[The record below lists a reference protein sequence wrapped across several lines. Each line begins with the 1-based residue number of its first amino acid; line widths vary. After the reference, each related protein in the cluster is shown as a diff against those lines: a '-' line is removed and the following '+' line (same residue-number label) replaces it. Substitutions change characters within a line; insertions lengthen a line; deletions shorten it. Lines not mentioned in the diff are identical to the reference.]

1 VTMLMH
7 ASLATMFGAS
17 LFSLGPIALAA
28 APAQSM
34 GVTALTHV
42 RVIDGSGHAPL
53 EDATVVIQGNHI
65 LSIQA
70 GAGPIPSGA
79 RVLDLHGNTVMPGL
93 INAHGH
99 LALVQDGQNSATSY
113 TAENV
118 LAELRQYEAYGV
130 TTMLSLGLNR
140 DLLYAIRQQQR
151 QGKLDGATVFT
162 ADRGI
167 GVPDAA
173 PPLPAAPDQIYRPA
187 TVEDARAEVDAI
199 AKRHADIVKIWVD
212 SLGGTKPSMSPE
224 IYRAVI
230 EEAHKHHLRV
240 AAHVYYL
247 ADAKSLVNDGVDVLA
262 HSVRDKPVD
271 QDLISAIKRRG
282 VWYIPT
288 LTVDESFYIYA
299 EHPGFMQINFFKEAL
314 SPVLLTTLTS
324 DAYTKKVNDDP
335 KTAQHKADFA
345 MDQRNLKTLYDA
357 GVLVGFGT
365 DSGAMPARIP
375 GFSEH
380 RELEDMV
387 QAGLTPMQAIVCAT
401 SSNAALLGIEAT
413 RGTLRPGKRADLIV
427 LAANPL
433 DDITNTRSIVTI
445 FHDGR
450 TVAPRVPVVTA
461 H

>member
-1 VTMLMH
+1 MLLRTSAAMCFVMTP
-7 ASLATMFGAS
+7 L
-17 LFSLGPIALAA
+17 LFAA
-28 APAQSM
+28 APKQP
-34 GVTALTHV
+34 VTALTHV
-42 RVIDGSGHAPL
+42 RVIDGTGATPV

-65 LSIQA
+65 LAVQRGSAAVPA
-70 GAGPIPSGA
+70 GAH
-79 RVLDLHGNTVMPGL
+79 VLDFHGDTVIPGL

-99 LALVQDGQNSATSY
+99 LGLIADGQNSATAY
-113 TAENV
+113 TRENV
-118 LAELRQYEAYGV
+118 LAELRQYESYGV

-140 DLLYAIRQQQR
+140 DLLYSIREQQR

-173 PPLPAAPDQIYRPA
+173 PGLPAAPDQIYRPA
-187 TVEDARAEVDAI
+187 NPAEARAAVDAM
-199 AKRHADIVKIWVD
+199 ARRHADIVKVWVD
-212 SLGGTKPSMSPE
+212 SVGGTKPAMSPE

-230 EEAHKHHLRV
+230 DEAHKHHLRV
-240 AAHVYYL
+240 AAHIYYL

-262 HSVRDKPVD
+262 HSVRDQPVD
-271 QDLISAIKRRG
+271 QELINAMKRRG
-282 VWYIPT
+282 VRYIPT
-288 LTVDESFYIYA
+288 FTVDESFYIYA
-299 EHPGFMQINFFKEAL
+299 EHPGFMQLDFFKDAL
-314 SPVLLTTLTS
+314 PPVVLNMLSS
-324 DAYTKKVNDDP
+324 DAYAKKVDQDP
-335 KTAQHKADFA
+335 HTAQHKADFA
-345 MDQRNLKTLYDA
+345 MDGKNLKTLYDA
-357 GVLVGFGT
+357 GIRVGFGT
-365 DSGAMPARIP
+365 DSGAYPTRIP

-387 QAGLTPMQAIVCAT
+387 HAGLTPMQALVCAT

-450 TVAPRVPVVTA
+450 TVQPRVPVVMA
-461 H
+461 K

>member
-1 VTMLMH
+1 MRRATTMVLRTSITTWLM
-7 ASLATMFGAS
+7 LAP
-17 LFSLGPIALAA
+17 LALAA
-28 APAQSM
+28 APAQPA
-34 GVTALTHV
+34 GLTALTHV
-42 RVIDGSGHAPL
+42 RVIDGTGGTPL
-53 EDATVVIQGNHI
+53 EDATVLIEGNHI
-65 LSIQA
+65 LAIRRGTA
-70 GAGPIPSGA
+70 AVPPA
-79 RVLDLHGNTVMPGL
+79 AKVLDLHGDTVIPGL

-99 LALVQDGQNSATSY
+99 LALIADGQNSATSY

-118 LAELRQYEAYGV
+118 LAELRQYESYGV
-130 TTMLSLGLNR
+130 TAMLSLGLNR
-140 DLLYAIRQQQR
+140 DLLYQIRQQQR
-151 QGKLDGATVFT
+151 QGKVDGATAFT

-167 GVPDAA
+167 GVPDAV
-173 PPLPAAPDQIYRPA
+173 PPLPAAPDQLYRPA
-187 TVEDARAEVDAI
+187 VRGEARAAVDEM
-199 AKRHADIVKIWVD
+199 AKRHPEIVKIWVD
-212 SLGGTKPSMSPE
+212 SMGGTKPEMPPE

-240 AAHVYYL
+240 AAHIYYL
-247 ADAKSLVNDGVDVLA
+247 ADAKTLVNDGVDVLA

-271 QDLISAIKRRG
+271 QELISAMKRRG

-299 EHPGFMQINFFKEAL
+299 EHPGFMQIDFFKDAL
-314 SPVLLTTLTS
+314 PAPLLATLTS
-324 DAYTKKVNDDP
+324 DAYGKKVNEDP

-345 MDQRNLKTLYDA
+345 MDQQNLKTLYDA
-357 GVLVGFGT
+357 GVLIGFGT
-365 DSGAMPARIP
+365 DSGAMPTRIP

-401 SSNAALLGIEAT
+401 SSNATLLGIEAT

-450 TVAPRVPVVTA
+450 TVTPKVPVVMA
-461 H
+461 K

>member
-1 VTMLMH
+1 MLLRTAVAMCFVLAPLLH
-7 ASLATMFGAS
+7 AAT
-17 LFSLGPIALAA
+17 PDQ
-28 APAQSM
+28 P
-34 GVTALTHV
+34 TALTHV
-42 RVIDGSGHAPL
+42 RVIDGTGGAPL
-53 EDATVVIQGNHI
+53 EDATVVIEGNHI
-65 LSIQA
+65 RSVQA
-70 GAGPIPSGA
+70 GSGAVPSGA
-79 RVLDLHGNTVMPGL
+79 KVLDLHGDTVIPGI

-99 LALVQDGQNSATSY
+99 LALIADGQNSATSY
-113 TAENV
+113 TPENV
-118 LAELRQYEAYGV
+118 LAELRQYESYGV

-140 DLLYAIRQQQR
+140 DLLYSIREQQR

-173 PPLPAAPDQIYRPA
+173 PGLPAAPDQIYRPA
-187 TVEDARAEVDAI
+187 TTAEARAAVDAM
-199 AKRHADIVKIWVD
+199 AKRHADIVKVWVD
-212 SLGGTKPSMSPE
+212 NVGGTKPAMSPE
-224 IYRAVI
+224 IYGAVI

-240 AAHVYYL
+240 AAHIYYL

-271 QDLISAIKRRG
+271 QELIAAMKRRG
-282 VWYIPT
+282 VRYIPT
-288 LTVDESFYIYA
+288 FTVDESFYIYA
-299 EHPGFMQINFFKEAL
+299 EHPGFMQLNFFKDAL
-314 SPVLLTTLTS
+314 SPVVLTMLNS
-324 DAYTKKVNDDP
+324 DAYSQKVNQDP

-345 MDQRNLKTLYDA
+345 MDGQNLKTLFDA
-357 GVLVGFGT
+357 GILVGFGT
-365 DSGAMPARIP
+365 DSGAYPTRIP

-387 QAGLTPMQAIVCAT
+387 RAGLTPMQAIVCAT
-401 SSNAALLGIEAT
+401 SSNAALLGIGAT

-461 H
+461 K

>member
-1 VTMLMH
+1 MLLRTSFVML
-7 ASLATMFGAS
+7 LAWAPM
-17 LFSLGPIALAA
+17 ALAA
-28 APAQSM
+28 TPQPM
-34 GVTALTHV
+34 TALTHV
-42 RVIDGSGHAPL
+42 RVIDGTGRAPL
-53 EDATVVIQGNHI
+53 EDATVVIKGNHI
-65 LSIQA
+65 LAVQPN
-70 GAGPIPSGA
+70 GAAVPA
-79 RVLDLHGNTVMPGL
+79 AAQVVDLHGDTVMPGL

-99 LALVQDGQNSATSY
+99 LALIADGQNSATSY
-113 TAENV
+113 TAEHV
-118 LAELRQYEAYGV
+118 LAELRQYESYGV
-130 TTMLSLGLNR
+130 TAMLSLGLNR
-140 DLLYAIRQQQR
+140 DLLYSIRQQQR
-151 QGKLDGATVFT
+151 QGKVDGATVFT

-173 PPLPAAPDQIYRPA
+173 PPLPAAPDQLYRPA
-187 TVEDARAEVDAI
+187 TAAEARAAVDEM
-199 AKRHADIVKIWVD
+199 AKRHPDMVKIWVD
-212 SLGGTKPSMSPE
+212 SLGGTKPEMPPE

-240 AAHVYYL
+240 AAHIYYL
-247 ADAKSLVNDGVDVLA
+247 ADAKTLVNDGVDVLA

-271 QDLISAIKRRG
+271 QELIDAMKRRG
-282 VWYIPT
+282 VWYLPT
-288 LTVDESFYIYA
+288 FTVDESFYIYA
-299 EHPGFMQINFFKEAL
+299 EHPGFMQINFFKEAI
-314 SPVLLTTLTS
+314 SPELLTMFNS
-324 DAYTKKVNDDP
+324 DAYSQKVDRDP

-345 MDQRNLKTLYDA
+345 MDQKNLKALYDA

-387 QAGLTPMQAIVCAT
+387 QAGLSPMQAIVCAT
-401 SSNAALLGIEAT
+401 RSNAALLGIEAK

-450 TVAPRVPVVTA
+450 KVAPRVPVVMA
-461 H
+461 K

>member
-1 VTMLMH
+1 
-7 ASLATMFGAS
+7 
-17 LFSLGPIALAA
+17 
-28 APAQSM
+28 M

-42 RVIDGSGHAPL
+42 RVIDGTGRPPL
-53 EDATVVIQGNHI
+53 EDATVVIQGDHI
-65 LSIQA
+65 LAIHA
-70 GAGPIPSGA
+70 GAGALPSGA
-79 RVLDLHGNTVMPGL
+79 RVLDLHGDTVMPGL

-99 LALVQDGQNSATSY
+99 LALVRDGQNSATAY

-118 LAELRQYEAYGV
+118 LAELRQYESYGV
-130 TTMLSLGLNR
+130 TSMLSLGVNR

-187 TVEDARAEVDAI
+187 TAEEARAAVDAL

-212 SLGGTKPSMSPE
+212 SLGGTKPAMSPE

-230 EEAHKHHLRV
+230 AEAHKHHLRV

-247 ADAKSLVNDGVDVLA
+247 ADAKSLVNEGVDVLA

-271 QDLISAIKRRG
+271 QELISAIKKRG

-299 EHPGFMQINFFKEAL
+299 EHPGFMQINFFKEAV
-314 SPVLLTTLTS
+314 SPVLLTQLTS
-324 DAYTKKVNDDP
+324 DAYSKKVSEDP

-345 MDQRNLKTLYDA
+345 MDQQNLKTLYDA

-365 DSGAMPARIP
+365 DSGAMPTRIP

-387 QAGLTPMQAIVCAT
+387 HAGLTPMQAIVCAT
-401 SSNAALLGIEAT
+401 SSNATLLGIGAT

-461 H
+461 K

>member
-1 VTMLMH
+1 MLLRTSFVMLLAW
-7 ASLATMFGAS
+7 ASM
-17 LFSLGPIALAA
+17 ALAA
-28 APAQSM
+28 PSQPM
-34 GVTALTHV
+34 TALTHV
-42 RVIDGSGHAPL
+42 RVIDGTGRAPL
-53 EDATVVIQGNHI
+53 EDATVVIEGNHI
-65 LSIQA
+65 LSIQPK
-70 GAGPIPSGA
+70 GAAVPA
-79 RVLDLHGNTVMPGL
+79 AAQVMDLHGDTVMPGL

-99 LALVQDGQNSATSY
+99 LALIADGQNSATSY

-118 LAELRQYEAYGV
+118 LAELRQYESYGV
-130 TTMLSLGLNR
+130 TAMLSLGLNR
-140 DLLYAIRQQQR
+140 DLLYQIRQQQR
-151 QGKLDGATVFT
+151 EGKVDGATVFT

-173 PPLPAAPDQIYRPA
+173 PPLPASPDQIYRPA
-187 TVEDARAEVDAI
+187 SAGEARAEVDDM
-199 AKRHADIVKIWVD
+199 AKRHPDIVKIWVD
-212 SLGGTKPSMSPE
+212 SLGGTKPEMPPE

-230 EEAHKHHLRV
+230 DEAHKHHLRV
-240 AAHVYYL
+240 AAHIYYL
-247 ADAKSLVNDGVDVLA
+247 TDAKTLVNDGVDVLA

-271 QDLISAIKRRG
+271 QELIDAMKRRG

-299 EHPGFMQINFFKEAL
+299 DHPGFMQIDFFKDAISPELLATL
-314 SPVLLTTLTS
+314 SS
-324 DAYTKKVNDDP
+324 DAYSQKVDHDP
-335 KTAQHKADFA
+335 KTPQHKADFA
-345 MDQRNLKTLYDA
+345 TDQKNLKALYDA

-365 DSGAMPARIP
+365 DSGAMPTRIP

-387 QAGLTPMQAIVCAT
+387 NAGLTPMQAIVCAT
-401 SSNAALLGIEAT
+401 KRNAALLGIEAT

-450 TVAPRVPVVTA
+450 KVAPKVPVVMA
-461 H
+461 K